1 MSAAPRLFLPLLLMI
16 PLFLVSS
23 ALAAD
28 MAGKRADIW
37 MGSPYEPTD
46 VSMQLVRLSE
56 HCYYVQ
62 GQAGAATDNEGFISN
77 AGVVITD
84 EGVVVFDT
92 LGTPSLGWQ
101 LRQKIREVTDKPV
114 VKVIISHYHADHIY
128 GLQVFKDE
136 GAEIIAPQGALAYL
150 ADSAEDRLQERRE
163 SLFPWVNEETR
174 LVAPDRINDS
184 EQRFRLGGVDF
195 IVHIIGST
203 HSTGD
208 QILQVPAEGVL
219 YSGDLIFEGR
229 IPLVAGSH
237 PQAWLKGLEAL
248 PTEGLKVL
256 VPGHGKASREPARAI
271 DFTRDYL
278 RYLHDG
284 MAEAVENLTPFE
296 EAYDAMDWSAYEH
309 LPAFVANRLNAY
321 YVYLG
326 LEAES
331 MGE

>member
-1 MSAAPRLFLPLLLMI
+1 MRYWIFLGTVLILLFPVQYAMAAET
-16 PLFLVSS
+16 
-23 ALAAD
+23 
-28 MAGKRADIW
+28 AGKHADIW
-37 MGSPYEPTD
+37 RDSVYEATD
-46 VSMQLVRLSE
+46 VSMKLVRLSE

-101 LRQKIREVTDKPV
+101 LRARIRELTDKPV

-150 ADSAEDRLQERRE
+150 ADTAESRLRERRE

-174 LVAPDRINDS
+174 LVAPDQINGS
-184 EQRFRLGGVDF
+184 EQRFRLGGIEFV
-195 IVHIIGST
+195 VHIIGST

-256 VPGHGKASREPARAI
+256 VPGHGAASHEPAHAI

-284 MAEAVENLTPFE
+284 MAAAVEDMTPFD
-296 EAYDAMDWSAYEH
+296 EAYDAMDWSTYRG

-331 MGE
+331 MDE